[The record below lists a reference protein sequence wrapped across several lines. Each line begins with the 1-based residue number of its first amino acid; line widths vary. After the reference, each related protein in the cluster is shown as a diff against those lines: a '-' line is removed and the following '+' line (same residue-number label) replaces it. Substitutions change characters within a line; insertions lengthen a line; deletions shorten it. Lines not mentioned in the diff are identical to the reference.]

1 MENGRQLIFRCEKSI
16 GADLSAFSTRSQVN
30 YYPLQT
36 GKEPAIA
43 LTSPCSDQNYCI
55 TAGNLLEI
63 DFLTGNPYSTGH
75 DAARLPIL
83 DSQYRHIHM
92 KRALAW
98 CGDLFRTR
106 EPYSLHRESFWR
118 ENRWLIFTSFVCF
131 VAVVVLR
138 SWPNYAAPGLFVE
151 DNSHYFN
158 HFYGNTRELR
168 EILHAPNGYHNILN
182 NLVAFLVAKADVRLV
197 PTIYLL
203 LATAFAAMAVMALP
217 CTGLLKNRYVLFITP
232 FLLGLSGLNH
242 LFYYITLTYQI
253 YVLVILLICLLFWE
267 PLKTQR
273 ANILFFGVL
282 ALLIWSGPYSVL
294 IAPFSLCFILFF
306 RGKTK
311 LLVALTV
318 VVVLYTLSVSNNMI
332 LLRNLWKPAIHEVW
346 LGTLVDKVFF
356 MGMAGG
362 FSSRKLLVV
371 ILFFLGLLVVF
382 RRDRFYLK
390 IACLLLVLI
399 NSSLAA
405 LFLSK
410 KYMISLRVLPCY
422 LVIAQ
427 FFWLFFLAFTADRL
441 LSLRK
446 ELYHGGL
453 AVALLVVIFIY
464 RDNSLH
470 PSKRSVPIMPK
481 LPEFLQLVHESEQL
495 GLAGQKKGRI
505 VHLGDQMFHPI
516 ARIGKTDDPDA
527 AVENIV
533 IEER

>member
-1 MENGRQLIFRCEKSI
+1 MPFLRIQQLKTIMK
-16 GADLSAFSTRSQVN
+16 N
-30 YYPLQT
+30 
-36 GKEPAIA
+36 A
-43 LTSPCSDQNYCI
+43 L
-55 TAGNLLEI
+55 
-63 DFLTGNPYSTGH
+63 
-75 DAARLPIL
+75 ARLGNMF
-83 DSQYRHIHM
+83 H
-92 KRALAW
+92 A
-98 CGDLFRTR
+98 R
-106 EPYSLHRESFWR
+106 ELYSLQRQSFWQ
-118 ENRWLIFTSFVCF
+118 ENRWVIFASFVCF
-131 VAVVVLR
+131 LMVVVWR
-138 SWPNYAAPGLFVE
+138 SWPNYVAPGLFVE

-158 HFYGNTRELR
+158 HFYGNTREFR
-168 EILHAPNGYHNILN
+168 EILHTPNGYHNILN
-182 NLVAFLVAKADVRLV
+182 NLLAFFIAKIDVRLQ
-197 PTIYLL
+197 PTMYLFV
-203 LATAFAAMAVMALP
+203 ATGFAVIAVMTLS

-273 ANILFFGVL
+273 ANILLFAVL
-282 ALLIWSGPYSVL
+282 SLLIWSGPYSVL
-294 IAPFSLCFILFF
+294 VAPFSLCFIIFF

-318 VVVLYTLSVSNNMI
+318 VVILYTLSVSNNMI

-356 MGMAGG
+356 MGMGST
-362 FSSRKLLVV
+362 FSVKKLIVT

-410 KYMISLRVLPCY
+410 KYLISLRVLPCY

-441 LSLRK
+441 LALRRGF
-446 ELYHGGL
+446 YHGGL
-453 AVALLVVIFIY
+453 AVALLVLLFIY
-464 RDNSLH
+464 QDNTLH
-470 PSKRSVPIMPK
+470 PDKRSFPIMPK
-481 LPEFLQLVHESEQL
+481 LAEYLQLVHDSEQL
-495 GLAGQKKGRI
+495 DLAGQNKGRI
-505 VHLGDQMFHPI
+505 IELGHKGFRPI
-516 ARIGKTDDPDA
+516 ARIGNTNDPNTV
-527 AVENIV
+527 VENIV
-533 IEER
+533 MEEQ